1 MDIIKTHG
9 FMGQMTPSA
18 TLAIT
23 SKAKAMKA
31 AGEDVCSLCAG
42 EPDFDTPDHIKNAA
56 IEALNKGMT
65 KYTPATGCIEFKNVI
80 ADKFRTENAIQTTAE
95 QIVISPGAKFSV
107 FATVA
112 ALCGPGDNAVI
123 TAPYWLSYPEMIKST
138 GAEVRVL
145 NASAENNYELNPE
158 ELENIVDKNTKLL
171 ILNTPSNPTGAIY
184 SKQTLEKISEIAIRN
199 NFIVLA
205 DEIYEKLT
213 YDADKPHISIA
224 SLSSEINA
232 RTVTVN
238 GMSKAYSMTGWR
250 IGYLTAPLWLTKK
263 IAALQSHT
271 TSNPTTFAQYGG
283 IAAITG
289 TQEPVEQMRNAFA
302 KRRDLI
308 FSLFSSM
315 DKVSCIRPS
324 GAFYLFCDISETGD
338 DSLEFCSKLLEQE
351 KTAVIPGT
359 PFGAS
364 TSIRLSYACADSVI
378 KEAAARIERFIE
390 KNYS

>member
-1 MDIIKTHG
+1 MTMLKTHG

-42 EPDFDTPDHIKNAA
+42 EPDFDTPDHIKQAA
-56 IEALNKGMT
+56 ITALNQGKT
-65 KYTPATGCIEFKNVI
+65 KYTPATGCIEFKKVI
-80 ADKFRTENAIQTTAE
+80 AEKFKRENNIETTPE
-95 QIVISPGAKFSV
+95 QIIVSPGAKFSV

-112 ALCGPGDNAVI
+112 ALCGPGDNAI
-123 TAPYWLSYPEMIKST
+123 IIAPYWLSYPEMIKST

-145 NASAENNYELNPE
+145 NASPENNYELNPD
-158 ELENIVDKNTKLL
+158 ELDAIVDENTKLL
-171 ILNTPSNPTGAIY
+171 ILNTPSNPTGAVY
-184 SKQTLEKISEIAIRN
+184 SKDSLEKIAAIAKKHGFMI
-199 NFIVLA
+199 LA

-213 YDADKPHISIA
+213 YDSNKPHVSIA
-224 SLSSEINA
+224 SLSKDAADLTI
-232 RTVTVN
+232 TVN

-283 IAAITG
+283 IAAISG
-289 TQEPVEQMRNAFA
+289 SQEPVNDMRQAFA
-302 KRRDLI
+302 KRRDMI
-308 FSLFSSM
+308 FSLFNSIEGVSS
-315 DKVSCIRPS
+315 IRPS
-324 GAFYLFCDISETGD
+324 GAFYLFCDISSTGD
-338 DSLEFCSKLLEQE
+338 DSLTFCSKLLEQE

-359 PFGAS
+359 PFGAPDC
-364 TSIRLSYACADSVI
+364 IRLSYACADSVI
-378 KEAAARIERFIE
+378 KEAALRIERFI
-390 KNYS
+390 KNNYT